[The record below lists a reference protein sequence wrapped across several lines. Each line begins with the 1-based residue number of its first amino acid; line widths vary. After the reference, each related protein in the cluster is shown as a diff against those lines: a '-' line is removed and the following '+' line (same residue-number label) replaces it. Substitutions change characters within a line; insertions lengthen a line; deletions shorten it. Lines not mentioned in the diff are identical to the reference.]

1 MTDSI
6 DLSKK
11 KALPGWVSALAIAA
25 IVKFKSVLWL
35 GGSLITMILSVWVFA
50 LRDGFPYAVG
60 LVLLILIHE
69 CGHWIWMKVLG
80 LNPKAPM
87 FIPGLGA
94 FVAMTNLPTSEASR
108 AWVALAGPLIGG
120 FGCAVMYA
128 IGVHTHNSWL
138 ATSSNT
144 GFMLNVMQLI
154 PAKPLDGGFV
164 VDVVSRWLLIP
175 GTILMFIL
183 AVTTGSPLLYILAI
197 FSLCSVW
204 KPKTNAKA
212 VSKPVFG
219 KPAAPVAQPEAT
231 AVLSEPAPAA
241 VPYPE
246 DATEDTRTATSPNPV
261 RPPSNEPTVAIAP
274 TPATGWERFMIG
286 FAYLSLIGGL
296 ATGFIISAIEV
307 GL

>member
-1 MTDSI
+1 
-6 DLSKK
+6 
-11 KALPGWVSALAIAA
+11 
-25 IVKFKSVLWL
+25 
-35 GGSLITMILSVWVFA
+35 
-50 LRDGFPYAVG
+50 
-60 LVLLILIHE
+60 
-69 CGHWIWMKVLG
+69 MKVLG

-212 VSKPVFG
+212 VSKPVFAR
-219 KPAAPVAQPEAT
+219 PAPPIDQPEAT
-231 AVLSEPAPAA
+231 VLSAEQAPEA
-241 VPYPE
+241 VPSSEVATPE
-246 DATEDTRTATSPNPV
+246 TLTTSSPNPV
-261 RPPSNEPTVAIAP
+261 PLPANETIESFAP

-296 ATGFIISAIEV
+296 AAGFIISAIEV